1 MRFTLKDFQLD
12 AADRLMEA
20 IADARGPA
28 ARRRAQAIVLSSP
41 TGSGKTVIITEM
53 IERILFGYNGVA
65 ADPKATF
72 LWLSDLPQLNEQS
85 KGKIAEASDRI
96 GPTRLHTIENWF
108 KEERLKPGM
117 VYFLNTQKLTSASLL
132 TQQGDDREST
142 IWQIIERTVAAAPAS
157 FYLIIDE
164 AHRGMRDAESAP
176 AVRTRNENKRF
187 TTVQRFIKGDPN
199 VGLPAVPLIVGVSA
213 TPERFQKLLDGTDRT
228 VHSVTVNPAS
238 VRVSGLIKDRIKL
251 SVADDGDQAD
261 WSMLREAG
269 RRYNEY
275 RAEWSDYC
283 EANRIK
289 PVISPVLVV
298 QVENGNAKMI
308 THTDLGKCVKEL
320 TQACGHFP
328 SGALAHCFEEEG
340 DVPAGDYQLRKIEA
354 SKIADD
360 PDVRVVF
367 FKTALSTGWDCP
379 RAEVMMSFR
388 KAVDDTLIAQ
398 LVGRMVRTPLARR
411 IESNEFLNSV
421 SLALPHYNDAA
432 VGEIVKKLQD
442 PETGATGE
450 VVKEKDNAVYR
461 RAAGAD
467 DLFAALAK
475 LPTYV
480 VDRPKR
486 MAESSRLVKLA
497 RQLTFHGVGDGLQAK
512 ARRFVIDAL
521 LEQRTRL
528 RKDAKFADRVEGQA
542 KVPVTEFTIE
552 YGQWKMDSE
561 PASYFIEASEE
572 NIYDLF
578 QRCSGILGEGLHDT
592 YANRTEFRGDIHTA
606 RLELFFILQDKLALK
621 HVQEKCEAEFERL
634 WQEHKDDIAIMSPPT
649 REKYNQLRRRGA
661 TAAAE
666 AIIAPETIEVRKE
679 SPMWTGHLY
688 VDERGKFGWKAGTWE
703 SAVMEQEA
711 KRRDHK
717 GARSEYAGFLR
728 NVPRKAWA
736 LCVPYGSEN
745 GEAMYPDLLIF
756 RKVKGKVVVDLLE
769 PHGDHFADAVAKAQ
783 GLARY
788 AASHG
793 DLFGRIE
800 VIRVVGDQIQSLDLQ
815 NTRIRTKVLQ
825 MTTPEQFMALYHEHG

>member
-1 MRFTLKDFQLD
+1 MRFTLKDFQLE
-12 AADRLMEA
+12 AADQLMEA
-20 IADARGPA
+20 FSDARTPA
-28 ARRRAQAIVLSSP
+28 SRGRAQAVVLSSP
-41 TGSGKTVIITEM
+41 TGSGKTVIITEI
-53 IERILFGYNGVA
+53 IERILFGYNGVP
-65 ADPKATF
+65 ADPNATF

-85 KGKIAEASDRI
+85 KGKIVEASDKI
-96 GPTRLHTIENWF
+96 GPTRLVTIENWF
-108 KEERLKPGM
+108 REPRLKPGM

-142 IWQIIERTVAAAPAS
+142 IWQIIERTVSAAPAS
-157 FYLIIDE
+157 FFLIIDE
-164 AHRGMRDAESAP
+164 AHRGMRDAESTP

-213 TPERFQKLLDGTDRT
+213 TPERFQKLLEGTNRA
-228 VHSVTVNPAS
+228 VHPVTVNPAS

-269 RRYNEY
+269 RRYNMY
-275 RAEWSDYC
+275 RAEWADYC

-289 PVISPVLVV
+289 PVVSPVLVV
-298 QVENGNAKMI
+298 QVENGTAKRV
-308 THTDLGKCVKEL
+308 TNTDLGKCVKEL
-320 TQACGHFP
+320 RAACGHFP
-328 SGALAHCFEEEG
+328 SGALAHCFDEEG

-421 SLALPHYNDAA
+421 SLALPHYDDSA

-442 PETGATGE
+442 PESGASGE
-450 VVKEKDNAVYR
+450 VVKEKETAVYR
-461 RAAGAD
+461 RAEGTE
-467 DLFAALAK
+467 DLFTVLAS

-486 MAESSRLVKLA
+486 MAESSRLVKFA
-497 RQLTFHGVGDGLQAK
+497 RNLTFHGVGDSLQSK
-512 ARRFVIDAL
+512 CRRFVIDAL
-521 LEQRTRL
+521 VEQRQRL
-528 RKDAKFADRVEGQA
+528 RKDAKWAERVEGQA

-552 YGQWKMDSE
+552 YGQWRADTE

-578 QRCSGILGEGLHDT
+578 QRCSGILGEGLHET
-592 YANRTEFRGDIHTA
+592 YANRPEFRGDIHTA
-606 RLELFFILQDKLALK
+606 RLELFFILQDAHALRA
-621 HVQEKCEAEFERL
+621 VQDKCEVEFERL
-634 WQEHKDDIAIMSPPT
+634 WQEHKDDIALMSVPT
-649 REKYNQLRRRGA
+649 RDKYNQLRRRGA
-661 TAAAE
+661 KAAAE
-666 AIIAPETIEVRKE
+666 SIIAPETIEVRRE
-679 SPMWTGHLY
+679 SPKWSGHLY
-688 VDERGKFGWKAGTWE
+688 VDERGKYGWKANRWE
-703 SAVMEQEA
+703 EKVLNRETKLA
-711 KRRDHK
+711 
-717 GARSEYAGFLR
+717 GYAGFLR
-728 NVPRKAWA
+728 NIPRKPWS
-736 LCVPYGSEN
+736 LCVPYGLAN
-745 GEAMYPDLLIF
+745 ADAMFPDLLVF
-756 RKVKGKVVVDLLE
+756 RRAKGKVVVDILE
-769 PHGDHFADAVAKAQ
+769 PHSDHFADAVAKAQ

-788 AASHG
+788 AGEHG
-793 DLFGRIE
+793 DLFGRIDIMRVE
-800 VIRVVGDQIQSLDLQ
+800 GDVIKSLHLQ
-815 NTRIRTKVLQ
+815 DRKIREKVLR
-825 MTTPEQFMALYHEHG
+825 MSKPEDLLALYEERG

>member
-12 AADRLMEA
+12 AADRLMDEVSEA
-20 IADARGPA
+20 RPGAARGKA
-28 ARRRAQAIVLSSP
+28 KAIVLSSP

-85 KGKIAEASDRI
+85 KGKIAEASDKI
-96 GPTRLHTIENWF
+96 DPTRLVTIENWF
-108 KEERLKPGM
+108 KDPRLRPGM

-199 VGLPAVPLIVGVSA
+199 VGLPAVPMIVGVSA

-228 VHSVTVNPAS
+228 VHSVTVNSAS

-269 RRYNEY
+269 RRFNEY

-283 EANRIK
+283 AANRIK
-289 PVISPVLVV
+289 PIVSPVMVV
-298 QVENGNAKMI
+298 QVENGNAKKI
-308 THTDLGKCVKEL
+308 TQTDLGKCVKEL

-411 IESNEFLNSV
+411 IESNDFLNSV
-421 SLALPHYNDAA
+421 SLALPHYDDSA

-442 PETGATGE
+442 PETGAAGE
-450 VVKEKDNAVYR
+450 VVREKETAVYR

-480 VDRPKR
+480 LDRPKR

-497 RQLTFHGVGDGLQAK
+497 RQLTFNGVGDGLQAK

-521 LEQRTRL
+521 LEQRQRL
-528 RKDAKFADRVEGQA
+528 RKDAKWADRVEGQA
-542 KVPVTEFTIE
+542 RVPVTEFTIE
-552 YGQWKMDSE
+552 YGQWKTDTE
-561 PASYFIEASEE
+561 PASYLIEASEE

-592 YANRTEFRGDIHTA
+592 YANRPEFRGDIHTA
-606 RLELFFILQDKLALK
+606 RLELFFILQDAPALK
-621 HVQEKCEAEFERL
+621 LVQEKCETEFERL
-634 WQEHKDDIAIMSPPT
+634 WQEHKEDILQMSAPT
-649 REKYNQLRRRGA
+649 RDKYNQLRRRGA

-666 AIIAPETIEVRKE
+666 SIIVPDTIEVRKE
-679 SPMWTGHLY
+679 SQPWVHHLY

-703 SAVMEQEA
+703 AAVMEQES
-711 KRRDHK
+711 KRREHK
-717 GARSEYAGFLR
+717 GVKSEYAGFLR
-728 NVPRKAWA
+728 NVPRKPWA
-736 LCVPYGSEN
+736 LCVPYGSSN
-745 GEAMYPDLLIF
+745 GEAMFPDLLIF
-756 RKVKGKVVVDLLE
+756 RRVKGKVVVDMLE
-769 PHGDHFADAVAKAQ
+769 PHGDHFADGLAKAQ

-788 AASHG
+788 ARDHG
-793 DLFGRIE
+793 DSFGRIE
-800 VIRVVGDQIQSLDLQ
+800 AIRVAGGRIERLNLQ
-815 NTRIRTKVLQ
+815 DRKIRDKVIALS
-825 MTTPEQFMALYHEHG
+825 TAEQFINLYEEYG

>member
-12 AADRLMEA
+12 AADQLMEA
-20 IADARGPA
+20 LSDARPA
-28 ARRRAQAIVLSSP
+28 AGRGRAQAVVLSSP

-53 IERILFGYNGVA
+53 IERILFGYNGVPP
-65 ADPKATF
+65 DPKATF

-85 KGKIAEASDRI
+85 KGKIAEASDKI
-96 GPTRLHTIENWF
+96 GPTRLVTIENWF
-108 KEERLKPGM
+108 KEPHLKPG
-117 VYFLNTQKLTSASLL
+117 VIYFLNTQKLTSAALL
-132 TQQGDDREST
+132 TQAGDDREAT

-157 FYLIIDE
+157 LYLIIDE

-213 TPERFQKLLDGTDRT
+213 TPERFQKLLQGTTNRA
-228 VHSVTVNPAS
+228 VHPVTVNPAS

-251 SVADDGDQAD
+251 SVAENGDHAD

-275 RAEWSDYC
+275 RAEWADYC
-283 EANRIK
+283 TANHIK
-289 PVISPVLVV
+289 PSVSPVLVV
-298 QVENGNAKMI
+298 QVENGTATRLTN
-308 THTDLGKCVKEL
+308 TDLGKCVKEL
-320 TQACGHFP
+320 KEACGHFQ

-354 SKIADD
+354 SKIAND

-421 SLALPHYNDAA
+421 SLALPHYNDSA
-432 VGEIVKKLQD
+432 VEEIVKKLQD

-450 VVKEKDNAVYR
+450 VVKERETAVYR
-461 RAAGAD
+461 RAAESE
-467 DLFAALAK
+467 DLFAALMR

-486 MAESSRLVKLA
+486 MPESSRLVKLA

-512 ARRFVIDAL
+512 SRRFVIDAL
-521 LEQRTRL
+521 VEQRQRL
-528 RKDAKFADRVEGQA
+528 RKDPSWAERVEGLA

-552 YGQWKMDSE
+552 YGQWKADTE

-578 QRCSGILGEGLHDT
+578 HRCSGVLGEGLHDS
-592 YANRTEFRGDIHTA
+592 YANRPEFRGDIHTA
-606 RLELFFILQDKLALK
+606 RLELFFILQDARALK
-621 HVQEKCEAEFERL
+621 TVQEKCELEFERL
-634 WQEHKDDIAIMSPPT
+634 WQEHKDDIALMSAPT
-649 REKYNQLRRRGA
+649 RDKYNQLRRRGSK
-661 TAAAE
+661 AAAE
-666 AIIAPETIEVRKE
+666 SIIAPETIEVRKE
-679 SPMWTGHLY
+679 SPSWTGICMWT
-688 VDERGKFGWKAGTWE
+688 
-703 SAVMEQEA
+703 S
-711 KRRDHK
+711 
-717 GARSEYAGFLR
+717 
-728 NVPRKAWA
+728 
-736 LCVPYGSEN
+736 
-745 GEAMYPDLLIF
+745 
-756 RKVKGKVVVDLLE
+756 
-769 PHGDHFADAVAKAQ
+769 
-783 GLARY
+783 
-788 AASHG
+788 AASSDG
-793 DLFGRIE
+793 TPAPGNRRCLIE
-800 VIRVVGDQIQSLDLQ
+800 R
-815 NTRIRTKVLQ
+815 
-825 MTTPEQFMALYHEHG
+825 